1 MSDNTKVN
9 NSHFG
14 KNSPA
19 TPAPKG
25 LKNADDVFDT
35 LITASPIRCGDNF
48 ADIVLSAVKKPSQE
62 DELADSLL
70 KSQPI
75 RLGRSFDNR
84 CLTICLNAGKPFL
97 DRFSLA
103 FSSAAACA
111 LIAVTSFTGI
121 LKEKN
126 LAYTE
131 LSEDYAKLSQMS
143 QEVSDLS
150 VFLVQ
155 EVFFDALQAPRR

>member
-84 CLTICLNAGKPFL
+84 CLTLCLNAGKPFL

-121 LKEKN
+121 LKEKS

>member
-1 MSDNTKVN
+1 MSDNIKN

-14 KNSPA
+14 KNNPG
-19 TPAPKG
+19 TPAPID
-25 LKNADDVFDT
+25 LKNVDDFFDT

-62 DELADSLL
+62 DELVDSLL

-84 CLTICLNAGKPFL
+84 CLTLCLNAGKPFL

-131 LSEDYAKLSQMS
+131 LSEDYAKLSKMS

>member
-14 KNSPA
+14 ENSPA

-84 CLTICLNAGKPFL
+84 CLTLCLNAGKPFL
-97 DRFSLA
+97 TRIFFGRSMRTDCCYIFHRHFE
-103 FSSAAACA
+103 
-111 LIAVTSFTGI
+111 G
-121 LKEKN
+121 KEPC
-126 LAYTE
+126 LH
-131 LSEDYAKLSQMS
+131 
-143 QEVSDLS
+143 
-150 VFLVQ
+150 
-155 EVFFDALQAPRR
+155 

>member
-1 MSDNTKVN
+1 MSDNIKN

-25 LKNADDVFDT
+25 LKNADDFFDT

-62 DELADSLL
+62 DELVDSLL

-84 CLTICLNAGKPFL
+84 CLTLCLN
-97 DRFSLA
+97 
-103 FSSAAACA
+103 AAACA

-131 LSEDYAKLSQMS
+131 LSEDYAKLSKMS

>member
-1 MSDNTKVN
+1 MSDDIKN
-9 NSHFG
+9 NRHFG
-14 KNSPA
+14 KNNPG
-19 TPAPKG
+19 TPAPIDV
-25 LKNADDVFDT
+25 KNVDEVFES

-48 ADIVLSAVKKPSQE
+48 ADRVLYAVQKPSKN
-62 DELADSLL
+62 DELVDSLL

-75 RLGRSFDNR
+75 RLGKSFDKR
-84 CLTICLNAGKPFL
+84 CLNLCLNVGKPLL

-111 LIAVTSFTGI
+111 LIAVASFPGI
-121 LKEKN
+121 LKEKS
-126 LAYTE
+126 LDYAE
-131 LSEDYAKLSQMS
+131 LNEDYAKLSQMS
-143 QEVSDLS
+143 QEISDLS